1 MPRSSAMSDSEDSN
15 IVDEI
20 KDLENVLATIPAN
33 LKSSEK
39 SPIETIHEFPQVDE
53 SFEESKSPKDLT
65 IDKLTAAL
73 NLNKQM
79 IEELMN
85 TKNEVSAILEDCE
98 EQLQMI
104 DQKIKKYVK
113 HWTNNS
119 KINIS
124 TAGMPYF
131 KDKNF
136 FAAPKNHDAKLK
148 AARGELQIANFQKA
162 CIWTIKDRKVVL
174 NTVYDEVMMSVLEN
188 SKNKGIQESEID
200 NIISSEDTFKRML
213 KARNVDEMI
222 GPLGEKKFDWLKI
235 AAMNV
240 DGRHSADECS
250 VMWNILLH
258 PDINKSK
265 WTRTE
270 ESRLKKIAKFYKCED
285 WDNIAKKLN
294 TKRSGYQCFVKY
306 TSMGNLLKLTERTWT
321 MKEDER
327 LCDIVAKCRIG
338 NFVPWAEVMSYINFR
353 PKQQIYF
360 RWMFKLAPH
369 LKKGRFTKAESE
381 TLLQGV
387 HKFGTNFSLIAAQL
401 MPDRTSIQLND
412 HYQTLTSKGS
422 THHWTLHADMKLI
435 DLYKKIGPDWSK
447 IAKNFKHK
455 NRTQLRHRY
464 TALYKYASKG
474 LSIFEIPRSKNENF
488 SKMEDTEFSDK
499 EYCIDIIE
507 NDIDD
512 KLDELLVEHFQNLDT
527 TESSQNENFY
537 YDSQKLYRDTR
548 ELYSILES
556 LQVDLHIPDNFDYLP
571 LIEIDKQ
578 LLYSLKTY
586 IKSRFEKQNCSK
598 EVEAF
603 KLKMFGSQNN
613 EEQKDHFIPPLPF
626 GAYADIKNHKQ
637 TENIDYVSDTNK
649 KFVVDVNMEFNTPE
663 SIIHF
668 IGGLEEH
675 IQFNKISTLYCIK
688 KDKCAQQGIIQS
700 ININKKSNLHK
711 NNDFPS
717 SETDES
723 YSLNVDNQLKFTQ
736 PKNYINKNNYLVYKV
751 NTTVYESFSE
761 SSFWVSPMDHKKEL
775 VNVLGVTIKPN
786 YITLSTYRNL
796 ITLKNIYDI
805 ENISNNAQSN
815 YKDIEKGYK
824 SEKAYELLKRRLIQL
839 FKYPIC
845 MSYLSIEEMNNTT
858 GSSLEECK
866 NVVCNKRKAVQK
878 NRFRTKRVKE
888 KSPEKF
894 ICDGGTNMPSI
905 A

>member
-1 MPRSSAMSDSEDSN
+1 MSDSEDSN
-15 IVDEI
+15 IVGEI

-33 LKSSEK
+33 LKSPEK
-39 SPIETIHEFPQVDE
+39 SSIETFHEFSQIDG
-53 SFEESKSPKDLT
+53 SFEESKTPEDLT
-65 IDKLTAAL
+65 IDKLKAAL
-73 NLNKQM
+73 DLNKQM
-79 IEELMN
+79 IEKLMN

-104 DQKIKKYVK
+104 DEKMKKYVK

-119 KINIS
+119 KSNIS
-124 TAGMPYF
+124 AAGMPYF
-131 KDKNF
+131 KDKNC
-136 FAAPKNHDAKLK
+136 FAAPKNHDTKLK

-174 NTVYDEVMMSVLEN
+174 NTVYEEVMVSILEN
-188 SKNKGIQESEID
+188 SQNEGMQESKVN

-213 KARNVDEMI
+213 KARNVDEII

-270 ESRLKKIAKFYKCED
+270 ESRLKKIAKLYRYED

-338 NFVPWAEVMSYINFR
+338 NFVPWAEVMSYMNFR
-353 PKQQIYF
+353 PKQQLYF

-422 THHWTLHADMKLI
+422 THHWTLQADMKLI

-447 IAKNFKHK
+447 IAKNFKYK

-474 LSIFEIPRSKNENF
+474 LSIFEIPRTKNENL
-488 SKMEDTEFSDK
+488 SKMEDAEFSDK
-499 EYCIDIIE
+499 EYCVDVIE

-512 KLDELLVEHFQNLDT
+512 KLDELLIEHFQNLST
-527 TESSQNENFY
+527 IKSSHNENFY
-537 YDSQKLYRDTR
+537 YDSQKLCRDTK

-556 LQVDLHIPDNFDYLP
+556 LQADLHIPDNFDYLP

-586 IKSRFEKQNCSK
+586 IKSKFEKQNSNK

-603 KLKMFGSQNN
+603 KLKMFGLQNN

-637 TENIDYVSDTNK
+637 TKSIDYVFDTNK

-675 IQFNKISTLYCIK
+675 IQFNKISTLYCNK
-688 KDKCAQQGIIQS
+688 KDKCEQQRIIQS
-700 ININKKSNLHK
+700 ISNIHKKFNVHK
-711 NNDFPS
+711 NNDFPNS
-717 SETDES
+717 TERDKSC
-723 YSLNVDNQLKFTQ
+723 SLNVNNQLNFTQ

-751 NTTVYESFSE
+751 KTTVYESFGE
-761 SSFWVSPMDHKKEL
+761 SSLWVSPMDHKKEV
-775 VNVLGVTIKPN
+775 VNVLGVAIKPN

-796 ITLKNIYDI
+796 VTLKNIYDI
-805 ENISNNAQSN
+805 ENISNNVQSN
-815 YKDIEKGYK
+815 YKDIEKAYK

-845 MSYLSIEEMNNTT
+845 MSYLSLEEMNNTT
-858 GSSLEECK
+858 GSSLEESK

-878 NRFRTKRVKE
+878 NRFRAKKVKE
-888 KSPEKF
+888 KPSEKF
-894 ICDGGTNMPSI
+894 ICDTNMPSI
-905 A
+905 T

>member
-1 MPRSSAMSDSEDSN
+1 MSDSEDSN
-15 IVDEI
+15 IEDEI

-33 LKSSEK
+33 LKSPEK
-39 SPIETIHEFPQVDE
+39 SSIETIHEFPKVDS
-53 SFEESKSPKDLT
+53 SFEQSKTPEDLT
-65 IDKLTAAL
+65 IDKLKAAL
-73 NLNKQM
+73 DLNKQM

-104 DQKIKKYVK
+104 DEKIKKYVK

-124 TAGMPYF
+124 AAGMPYF
-131 KDKNF
+131 KDKNC
-136 FAAPKNHDAKLK
+136 FAAPKNHDTKLK

-174 NTVYDEVMMSVLEN
+174 NTVYEEVMVSVLEN
-188 SKNKGIQESEID
+188 SQNKRTQESEIN

-213 KARNVDEMI
+213 KAKNVDEII

-270 ESRLKKIAKFYKCED
+270 ESRLKKIAKLYRCED

-306 TSMGNLLKLTERTWT
+306 TSMGYLLKLTERTWT
-321 MKEDER
+321 VKEDER

-338 NFVPWAEVMSYINFR
+338 NFVPWAEVMSYMNFR

-422 THHWTLHADMKLI
+422 THHWTLQADMKLI

-447 IAKNFKHK
+447 ISKNFKYK

-474 LSIFEIPRSKNENF
+474 LSIFEIPRPKNENL
-488 SKMEDTEFSDK
+488 SKVEDAEYSDK
-499 EYCIDIIE
+499 EYCVDVIE

-512 KLDELLVEHFQNLDT
+512 KIDELLVEHFQNLDT
-527 TESSQNENFY
+527 IEFSHNKNFY
-537 YDSQKLYRDTR
+537 YDSEKLSRDTK

-556 LQVDLHIPDNFDYLP
+556 LQADLHIPDNFDYLP

-586 IKSRFEKQNCSK
+586 IKSKFEKQNFSK
-598 EVEAF
+598 EIEAF

-637 TENIDYVSDTNK
+637 TGSIDYVFDTNK

-663 SIIHF
+663 SIIHL

-688 KDKCAQQGIIQS
+688 KDKYEQQRIIQP
-700 ININKKSNLHK
+700 INVHKKSNLHQ
-711 NNDFPS
+711 NNNFS
-717 SETDES
+717 SNSERDKS
-723 YSLNVDNQLKFTQ
+723 YSLNVNNQLNFTQ
-736 PKNYINKNNYLVYKV
+736 PKNYINKNNYFVYKV
-751 NTTVYESFSE
+751 KTTVYESFGE
-761 SSFWVSPMDHKKEL
+761 SSLWVSPTDHKKEL

-796 ITLKNIYDI
+796 VTLKNIYDI
-805 ENISNNAQSN
+805 ENISNNVQSN
-815 YKDIEKGYK
+815 YKDIEKAYK
-824 SEKAYELLKRRLIQL
+824 SEIAYELLKRRLIQL

-845 MSYLSIEEMNNTT
+845 MSYLSLEEMNNTT
-858 GSSLEECK
+858 GSSLEEST
-866 NVVCNKRKAVQK
+866 NIVCNKRKAVQK

-888 KSPEKF
+888 NPSEKF
-894 ICDGGTNMPSI
+894 IGSGGTSMPSI
-905 A
+905 T

>member
-1 MPRSSAMSDSEDSN
+1 MSDSEDSN
-15 IVDEI
+15 IVGEI

-33 LKSSEK
+33 LKSPEK
-39 SPIETIHEFPQVDE
+39 SSIETIHEFSQIDG
-53 SFEESKSPKDLT
+53 SFEESKTPEDLT
-65 IDKLTAAL
+65 IDKLKAAL
-73 NLNKQM
+73 DLNKQM
-79 IEELMN
+79 IEKLMN

-104 DQKIKKYVK
+104 DEKMKKYVK

-119 KINIS
+119 KSNIS
-124 TAGMPYF
+124 AAGMPYF
-131 KDKNF
+131 KDKNC
-136 FAAPKNHDAKLK
+136 FAAPKNHDTKLK

-174 NTVYDEVMMSVLEN
+174 NTVYEEVMVSILEN
-188 SKNKGIQESEID
+188 SHNEGMQESKVN

-213 KARNVDEMI
+213 KARNVDEII

-270 ESRLKKIAKFYKCED
+270 ESKLKKIAKLYRYED
-285 WDNIAKKLN
+285 WDNIAKKLD

-338 NFVPWAEVMSYINFR
+338 NFVPWAEVMSYMNFR
-353 PKQQIYF
+353 PKQQLYF

-422 THHWTLHADMKLI
+422 THHWTLQADMKLI

-447 IAKNFKHK
+447 IAKNFKYK

-474 LSIFEIPRSKNENF
+474 LSIFEIPRPKNENL
-488 SKMEDTEFSDK
+488 SKMEDAEFSDK
-499 EYCIDIIE
+499 EYCVDVIE

-512 KLDELLVEHFQNLDT
+512 KLDELLIEHFQNLST
-527 TESSQNENFY
+527 IKSSHNENFY
-537 YDSQKLYRDTR
+537 YDSQKLCRDTK

-556 LQVDLHIPDNFDYLP
+556 LQADLHIPDNFDYLP

-586 IKSRFEKQNCSK
+586 IKSKFEKQNSNK

-603 KLKMFGSQNN
+603 KLKMFGLQNN
-613 EEQKDHFIPPLPF
+613 EEQKVHFIPPLPF

-637 TENIDYVSDTNK
+637 TKSIDYVFDTNK

-663 SIIHF
+663 LIIHF

-675 IQFNKISTLYCIK
+675 IQFNKISTLYCNK
-688 KDKCAQQGIIQS
+688 KDKCEQQRIIQS
-700 ININKKSNLHK
+700 INNTHTKFNVHK
-711 NNDFPS
+711 NNNFPNS
-717 SETDES
+717 TEIDKSC
-723 YSLNVDNQLKFTQ
+723 SLNVNNQLNFTQ

-751 NTTVYESFSE
+751 KTTVYESFGE
-761 SSFWVSPMDHKKEL
+761 SSLWVSPMDHKKEL
-775 VNVLGVTIKPN
+775 VNVLGVAIKPN

-796 ITLKNIYDI
+796 VTLKNIYDI
-805 ENISNNAQSN
+805 ENISNNVQSN
-815 YKDIEKGYK
+815 YKDIEKAYK

-845 MSYLSIEEMNNTT
+845 MSYLSLEEMNNTT
-858 GSSLEECK
+858 GSSLEESK
-866 NVVCNKRKAVQK
+866 NVVCNKRKTVQK
-878 NRFRTKRVKE
+878 NRIRAKRVKE
-888 KSPEKF
+888 NPSEKF
-894 ICDGGTNMPSI
+894 ICDTNMPSI
-905 A
+905 T